1 MHIVTIL
8 TISII
13 VSTICLNRLQDIL
26 ILSIFFFCLL
36 SKIGLIELQLGR
48 SIEHRSIAR
57 TDKVESWKDYYTD
70 VESQR

>member
-1 MHIVTIL
+1 MHIFTIL

-13 VSTICLNRLQDIL
+13 GSKICLNWLQDIL
-26 ILSIFFFCLL
+26 ILSIFFVCLL
-36 SKIGLIELQLGR
+36 SEMRLIELQLGR

-57 TDKVESWKDYYTD
+57 TDKVGSWKDYYTD